1 MPPVYVVFK
10 SNCALHMFFSSWVIF
25 KLVKLWN
32 VCSTHSILE
41 LHKQPGKSNY
51 RVRLIYWY
59 IGEMVYYALTT
70 IIERWLDQWDFIFS
84 GDDVLAGGAAVKG
97 QLEGSYNF
105 CDDHGGP
112 QWAVAGSYN
121 GDTVEY
127 CHLWRHAYHL
137 LPRSSCRYSGNTNLD
152 TFYHSLWGMGYEK
165 NPFPLKCSHAAL
177 SVNGETLEQV
187 CKALYWLYWLHL
199 TWWWWASL
207 GASLIGNPGGPI
219 SAYWQTPSEI
229 LKVLPTDQPMDSPG

>member
-1 MPPVYVVFK
+1 M
-10 SNCALHMFFSSWVIF
+10 LFSSPNARSTCSSHPGWVIF

-59 IGEMVYYALTT
+59 IGETVYYALTT
-70 IIERWLDQWDFIFS
+70 IIDRWLDQWDFIFS

-152 TFYHSLWGMGYEK
+152 TFDHSLWGMGYEN
-165 NPFPLKCSHAAL
+165 NPCPLKFYLVQL
-177 SVNGETLEQV
+177 SR
-187 CKALYWLYWLHL
+187 
-199 TWWWWASL
+199 
-207 GASLIGNPGGPI
+207 
-219 SAYWQTPSEI
+219 
-229 LKVLPTDQPMDSPG
+229 